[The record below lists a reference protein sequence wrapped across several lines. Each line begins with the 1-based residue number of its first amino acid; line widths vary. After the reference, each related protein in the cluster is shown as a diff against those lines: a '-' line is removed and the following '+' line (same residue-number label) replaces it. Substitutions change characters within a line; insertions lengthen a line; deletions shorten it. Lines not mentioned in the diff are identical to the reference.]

1 MDMLIF
7 QSLQKRVKVQ
17 MIENVNSKKDLWIV
31 ENGAIPGTIS
41 VKGTSG
47 TAMANGLYM

>member
-1 MDMLIF
+1 
-7 QSLQKRVKVQ
+7 
-17 MIENVNSKKDLWIV
+17 MITNENGKKDLWIV
-31 ENGAIPGTIS
+31 ENGAVPGTIL

>member
-1 MDMLIF
+1 MDMLIR
-7 QSLQKRVKVQ
+7 QGLQKRVEVQ
-17 MIENVNSKKDLWIV
+17 MIRNENSQKDLWIV
-31 ENGAIPGTIS
+31 ENGAAPGTIL

>member
-1 MDMLIF
+1 
-7 QSLQKRVKVQ
+7 
-17 MIENVNSKKDLWIV
+17 MIRNENSRRDLWIV
-31 ENGAIPGTIS
+31 ENGAVAGTIL